1 MPETVLTISPEAIAS
16 LDMQDTS
23 EDGSFQPLQPTLRS
37 PDNNQS
43 RPHTL
48 ILSDS
53 GQVIYTDLKQ
63 DSQGLLRAIAKL
75 SAGQSVGLLLENA
88 HGYSLKVWSQKNQR
102 FE

>member
-1 MPETVLTISPEAIAS
+1 
-16 LDMQDTS
+16 
-23 EDGSFQPLQPTLRS
+23 
-37 PDNNQS
+37 
-43 RPHTL
+43 
-48 ILSDS
+48 LSDS